1 MVLAAGTRLGFG
13 SVEHGLWELIDA
25 GPPSALAERL
35 DSKAL
40 RSAKDG
46 ILALPSGESPELLVF
61 ADQRGRWVLEG
72 DDGDQRRLD
81 DGEVITAGGHLW
93 RILLPDVH
101 QGTATIDAGPTID
114 TISLRFGVSRDE
126 EHVELTIIHRGKET
140 KLEAREH
147 AYTLLTLARARLDD
161 ASLALAEQGW
171 LERDQLMRMLGTDGN
186 SLNVAIYR
194 ARGQLGAAGVEGAAG
209 IVEVRRGQ
217 RRFGLE
223 PARFEVVPL

>member
-1 MVLAAGTRLGFG
+1 M
-13 SVEHGLWELIDA
+13 
-25 GPPSALAERL
+25 
-35 DSKAL
+35 
-40 RSAKDG
+40 
-46 ILALPSGESPELLVF
+46 
-61 ADQRGRWVLEG
+61 
-72 DDGDQRRLD
+72 
-81 DGEVITAGGHLW
+81 
-93 RILLPDVH
+93 PDVH